1 MLFKKKNKK
10 ENPKGFKDI
19 CPNYPIKSSLKIKQT
34 KHHSQRWITRDLNWE
49 CMMLAWMV
57 MITDKIELA
66 SVWGLT
72 VKEENGKKKKK
83 KKKKTLPCEVFKYRL
98 LWKGYKN
105 KTQEMEE
112 LFSVCSGKVYP
123 NDKLSRGDGP
133 TTFESLFP

>member
-83 KKKKTLPCEVFKYRL
+83 NPTV
-98 LWKGYKN
+98 W
-105 KTQEMEE
+105 
-112 LFSVCSGKVYP
+112 SV
-123 NDKLSRGDGP
+123 
-133 TTFESLFP
+133 